1 MVKKVQAQIA
11 GMNARSESGLWQNR
25 RQFALL
31 VLVNA
36 LVGSMIGLERS
47 IIPAFATEHFLL
59 DSQTA
64 ILSFIAAFGLSKALA
79 NYFTGRLANRYG
91 RRKLLIAGW
100 VLALPVPLLLI
111 WAPSWAWV
119 VAANLLLGISQGLT
133 WSSTVVMKIDLAGEK
148 HRGLAMGLNEFAGYF
163 AVGLSAWLTARIAA
177 AYGIH
182 PEPFYLGIFI
192 ALLGL
197 LLSVLFVKET
207 SGFVVSESKLSTQSA
222 LSNVFLDTS
231 LRNRKLSAVTQAGL
245 VNNLN
250 DGMIW
255 GLLPSWLLLQHYDPG
270 QAGLIAATYP
280 LVWGL
285 GQLFTGPLSDRF
297 RHKPL
302 LFIGMAAQGLAIFL
316 IPQAGT
322 LGSLLLLTAILGLGT
337 AVVYPTF
344 LSAIAAGTRP
354 EQRAESIGTFRLW
367 RDLGYVFGA
376 LISGV
381 AADAFG
387 IAFAIVLVGA
397 ITLVSALIIQLR
409 MPGDHDSVCISWQ
422 NFQRKTEQGKKLAL
436 IDVRSESE
444 YVAGHIPQ
452 AVNIPQAQL
461 AASIPALLKY
471 KQVVVV
477 CWKGGGRSAEAAKLL
492 REAGINASWLC
503 GGTASVIAA

>member
-1 MVKKVQAQIA
+1 MKEVLAEEAAINAQT
-11 GMNARSESGLWQNR
+11 GLWHNR

-36 LVGSMIGLERS
+36 LVGAMIGLERS
-47 IIPAFATEHFLL
+47 ILPAFATEHFLL

-197 LLSVLFVKET
+197 FLSLLSVKET
-207 SGFVVSESKLSTQSA
+207 SGFVISESKRSEQAA

-231 LRNRKLSAVTQAGL
+231 LRNRKLSAVTQAGM

-255 GLLPSWLLLQHYDPG
+255 GLLPAWLLSMHMDTESVGIL
-270 QAGLIAATYP
+270 AAAYP

-285 GQLFTGPLSDRF
+285 AQLFTGPLSDRF
-297 RHKPL
+297 AHKPL
-302 LFIGMAAQGLAIFL
+302 LFAGMTAQGLAIIL
-316 IPQAGT
+316 LPQLKTFGPILA
-322 LGSLLLLTAILGLGT
+322 LNILLGLGT
-337 AVVYPTF
+337 ALVYPTF
-344 LSAIAAGTRP
+344 LAAIAKGTRP

-367 RDLGYVFGA
+367 RDLGYAFGA
-376 LISGV
+376 LISGLT
-381 AADAFG
+381 ADALG
-387 IAFAIVLVGA
+387 ISAAIMLVGF
-397 ITLVSALIIQLR
+397 ITIASALVIRFR
-409 MPGDHDSVCISWQ
+409 MPNETSSECVEWKAV
-422 NFQRKTEQGKKLAL
+422 RKGLSMSGTTAL
-436 IDVRSESE
+436 VDVRSEAE
-444 YVAGHIPQ
+444 FTAQHLPYAIHIPL
-452 AVNIPQAQL
+452 P
-461 AASIPALLKY
+461 LLKSALPLLRTY
-471 KQVVVV
+471 QRVVTV
-477 CWKGGGRSAEAAKLL
+477 CGKGGGRSAEAAELL
-492 REAGINASWLC
+492 RTSGVNAAWLC
-503 GGTASVIAA
+503 GGTLGVLEAR